1 MKNTT
6 ILLLFLC
13 CMYPV
18 YMQAQTEFSQTGTQW
33 KTNYFSYGGWR
44 DKYVDVDCFYELG
57 GDTLLGDKNCK
68 KLYMN
73 EALIGAFLEEDRKV
87 WYYPFQE

>member
-1 MKNTT
+1 
-6 ILLLFLC
+6 
-13 CMYPV
+13 MYPV

-57 GDTLLGDKNCK
+57 GDTLLGD
-68 KLYMN
+68 
-73 EALIGAFLEEDRKV
+73 
-87 WYYPFQE
+87 